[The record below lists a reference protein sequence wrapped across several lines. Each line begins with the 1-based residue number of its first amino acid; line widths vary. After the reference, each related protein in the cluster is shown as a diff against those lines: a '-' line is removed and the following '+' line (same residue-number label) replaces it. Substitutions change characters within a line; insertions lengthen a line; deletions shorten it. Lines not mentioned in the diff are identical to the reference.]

1 MPQQNYVPVNR
12 EWLPAFLGERMHFA
26 YFQPPKTKNKNIYSP
41 KKEFSECFRSL
52 ELPLF
57 STSASSIAPLPVTRV
72 AAKSKSSK
80 VFAADASIKSALL
93 NPMNCSVEIM
103 TCNASLYHINID
115 LKIKEIATLYTVYP
129 SKIRPIKYK
138 KKRDSHISVP
148 CSCQNVSGTVGYFYD
163 TTYKSQSQI
172 VVTYTVQELDT
183 VSDIGT
189 LLSAKI
195 KNIED
200 MNKNTTENPS
210 FIVVGWVLFVP
221 VEKNGFR
228 TSRPG
233 FRHKRS
239 ILIAILLA
247 VTLLSV
253 STLIFILYLRR
264 KREQNVEVPDK
275 AVSKSLA
282 LHLSFSLHNQLP
294 HKENMEDGAVFESD
308 GPVIFSLEEIE
319 EIEEIEEATGYF
331 NETKK
336 IGEGGCY
343 THP

>member
-1 MPQQNYVPVNR
+1 
-12 EWLPAFLGERMHFA
+12 
-26 YFQPPKTKNKNIYSP
+26 
-41 KKEFSECFRSL
+41 
-52 ELPLF
+52 
-57 STSASSIAPLPVTRV
+57 
-72 AAKSKSSK
+72 
-80 VFAADASIKSALL
+80 
-93 NPMNCSVEIM
+93 MNCSVEIM

-163 TTYKSQSQI
+163 TTYKWAAFVKEELPKFKVDADFPIHIPCGCVQSQSQI

>member
-1 MPQQNYVPVNR
+1 
-12 EWLPAFLGERMHFA
+12 
-26 YFQPPKTKNKNIYSP
+26 
-41 KKEFSECFRSL
+41 
-52 ELPLF
+52 
-57 STSASSIAPLPVTRV
+57 
-72 AAKSKSSK
+72 
-80 VFAADASIKSALL
+80 
-93 NPMNCSVEIM
+93 MNCFVEIM

-172 VVTYTVQELDT
+172 AVTYTVQELDT

-210 FIVVGWVLFVP
+210 FIVVGCVLFVP

-282 LHLSFSLHNQLP
+282 LHRSFSLHNQLP
-294 HKENMEDGAVFESD
+294 HKENMEDGAVFELD
-308 GPVIFSLEEIE
+308 GPVIFSLE